1 MKRTVLFLF
10 LLAVAAV
17 NAGGKYRHS
26 SVSLTERFDI
36 VLGGCKRFMK
46 DSISK

>member
-17 NAGGKYRHS
+17 NAGGKYRNS
-26 SVSLTERFDI
+26 FVLLTERFEI
-36 VLGGCKRFMK
+36 VLGEYKRFTK